1 MFSKAFWKYFVV
13 LFYSPFIIETTN
25 LVKMLKI
32 IPRLERFSDKNKEK
46 KKRKKL
52 SNTVKLLLPKMLPQY
67 N

>member
-13 LFYSPFIIETTN
+13 LFFSPFIIETTN

-32 IPRLERFSDKNKEK
+32 IPRLKRFSDKNKEK

>member
-13 LFYSPFIIETTN
+13 LFFSPFIIETTN

-32 IPRLERFSDKNKEK
+32 IPRLERFSYKNKEK

>member
-13 LFYSPFIIETTN
+13 LFFSPFIIETTN

-52 SNTVKLLLPKMLPQY
+52 SNTVKLLLPKMLPEY

>member
-13 LFYSPFIIETTN
+13 LFFIPFIIETTN

-52 SNTVKLLLPKMLPQY
+52 SNTVKLLLPKMLPEY

>member
-13 LFYSPFIIETTN
+13 LFFSPFIIETTN

>member
-52 SNTVKLLLPKMLPQY
+52 SNTVKLLLPKMLPEY

>member
-13 LFYSPFIIETTN
+13 LFFSPFIIETTN

-46 KKRKKL
+46 KKKKKL
-52 SNTVKLLLPKMLPQY
+52 SNTVKLLLPKMLPEY